1 MIGTTLRRMRHAQGM
16 TQSELAAPRYT
27 HAYVS
32 SIESGRRRPSRH
44 ALEHFASKLG
54 IDIDELEAGR
64 QPGVEARL
72 RLRLQEAFVS
82 LSAGELK
89 QAGAAFQSVG
99 NKAKRERLPHTQAKA
114 EEGWGL
120 LLERQGLPEGA
131 LEHYV
136 RAEGI
141 LEQDPPTSRAD
152 AVAGKARC
160 FHSLGDTRYEIHI
173 LEMLLGEIER
183 EGLPDPNALAR
194 VHAALVYAYVEAG
207 LDAKAAQSATELER
221 LGPKVTDPLRI
232 AQMHMHVARVYLVQN
247 RVQEAER
254 SLQRAEDAYRQSSLK
269 TETGYAH
276 LALGYVFSRDG
287 RLERARHEL
296 EEALDI
302 FEETADRKD
311 LSRTL
316 NELARLERLGGRPD
330 QARALLERSIALMGE
345 ADTPILAWAHRELG
359 LVFAQVEPSEAEKN
373 LRVAIEM
380 YERSEQSVEVAV
392 TYRSLGD
399 LLSARGD
406 HEGGCEA
413 YRSGITAVEP
423 RR

>member
-1 MIGTTLRRMRHAQGM
+1 MIGTTLRRIRHANGM

-32 SIESGRRRPSRH
+32 SIESGRRRPSRP

-54 IDIDELEAGR
+54 VDVEELEVGR
-64 QPGVEARL
+64 RPGAAARL
-72 RLRLQEAFVS
+72 ELQLQEALVS
-82 LSAGELK
+82 LSAGELTDADASF
-89 QAGAAFQSVG
+89 QAL
-99 NKAKRERLPHTQAKA
+99 AKRARKEKLPHMHAKA

-120 LLERQGLPEGA
+120 LLERQGLPEVA

-136 RAEGI
+136 RAEEI
-141 LEQDPPTSRAD
+141 LGNDPPTSRAD

-173 LEMLLGEIER
+173 LETLLGEIER
-183 EGLPDPNALAR
+183 ERLNDPNALAR
-194 VHAALVYAYVEAG
+194 LHAALVYAYVEAG
-207 LDAKAAQSATELER
+207 LYRKAAESATELER
-221 LGPKVTDPLRI
+221 LAPKITDSLRI
-232 AQMHMHVARVYLVQN
+232 AQMHLNVARVYLVQN
-247 RVQEAER
+247 QVDEATR
-254 SLQRAEDAYRQSSLK
+254 SLQRAEDCYRQLNLK

-287 RLERARHEL
+287 RLEQARHEL
-296 EEALDI
+296 EQALGI
-302 FEETADRKD
+302 FEEAADAKD
-311 LSRTL
+311 LPRVL
-316 NELARLERLGGRPD
+316 NELARLERLGGRWD
-330 QARALLERSIALMGE
+330 RAQALLGRSISLMGE

-359 LVFAQVEPSEAEKN
+359 LVFASLNPSQAEKN
-373 LRVAIEM
+373 FRAAIEM

-399 LLSARGD
+399 LLDARGD

-413 YRSGITAVEP
+413 FRTGIAALEP
-423 RR
+423 GS